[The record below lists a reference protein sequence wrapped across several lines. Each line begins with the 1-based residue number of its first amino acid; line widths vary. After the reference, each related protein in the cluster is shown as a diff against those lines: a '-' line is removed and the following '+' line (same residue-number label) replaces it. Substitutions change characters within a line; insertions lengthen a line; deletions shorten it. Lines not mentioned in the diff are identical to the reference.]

1 MRTREQ
7 VKMREDWGEWGE
19 AERGEEQRKR
29 EERKE
34 ERRVEYIGLKNGV
47 PFHSI
52 FHFDEKEK
60 RCGEKWRDEIKSE
73 KRGERKREIG
83 EELRVEK

>member
-1 MRTREQ
+1 M
-7 VKMREDWGEWGE
+7 
-19 AERGEEQRKR
+19 
-29 EERKE
+29 
-34 ERRVEYIGLKNGV
+34 VEYIGQKNGV